1 MNACLIIATQPS
13 VLWRVLVLRVN
24 DLWMTSWLREGC
36 ALIMMRP
43 LLPVKSQ
50 DRGDPWQSTMRS
62 G

>member
-1 MNACLIIATQPS
+1 MEACLMIATQPS
-13 VLWRVLVLRVN
+13 VLWRVLVLRVK

-50 DRGDPWQSTMRS
+50 DKGDPSESTMRS